1 MKNRIGHFDLWIAS
15 ITMFLMV
22 FVVVIQVIFRYS
34 GHPLSWP
41 EEVAR
46 WMMIWITFAGASYA
60 FRNGGLIRV
69 DYFVKKFFSYK
80 MQRYISIGSMILMV
94 FFFAVFSYSALHYML
109 LTIRKVQVYP
119 VTRVH
124 FAVMVFSLILGGV
137 LSILFAVK
145 QIFNILCSKEEGE
158 SI

>member
-69 DYFVKKFFSYK
+69 DYFVKKFFSAK
-80 MQRYISIGSMILMV
+80 LQKYIAISAMILMIL
-94 FFFAVFSYSALHYML
+94 FFAIFSYSALHYML

-124 FAVMVFSLILGGV
+124 FAAMVFSLILGGG
-137 LSILFAVK
+137 LSILFAFK
-145 QIFNILCSKEEGE
+145 QILYIIRIKGE
-158 SI
+158 